1 MSSES
6 LHEAPE
12 LISEETKN
20 MHRAIVTLIEELEA
34 VDWYQQRADACS
46 DKELRE
52 VILHNKDEEIEHAV
66 MTLEWIRRHSPQFD
80 EQLRTYLF
88 SDKPIV
94 GPDHGIGEVDTGNG
108 GNGDQH
114 EKAPGTAA
122 PTRGSLGIGSLKVKT
137 DIDREA

>member
-52 VILHNKDEEIEHAV
+52 VILHNKNEEIEHAV
-66 MTLEWIRRHSPQFD
+66 MTLEWIRRHSPELD

-88 SDKPIV
+88 SDKAIV
-94 GPDHGIGEVDTGNG
+94 GPNHGIGEDDTGKNG
-108 GNGDQH
+108 EHGEPAG
-114 EKAPGTAA
+114 KAA
-122 PTRGSLGIGSLKVKT
+122 PAQGSLGIGSLKVKI
-137 DIDREA
+137 DID